1 MGPLPSFNTSRRA
14 SVLGRPLTFG
24 NYFPT
29 KWLPA
34 RPMKSYS
41 SPLTIKPARSAS
53 RSAFPSNKHYATVD
67 RNPTYRILLSSASD
81 EPSDTP
87 LSPLQ
92 SFRQAMHQAL
102 YVHDRQRIPSLSTIK
117 YIFKSY
123 TALLGQGTLEPVDT
137 LAISRLLRLT
147 MDCQPPGIQ
156 TAILRYIDVFAGHY
170 VTKVLPPHSEASR
183 DLMSL
188 YRNIGKHENA
198 RRLWDWIVHQDNR
211 YVSIKTYAE
220 AIELAAASNQS
231 LRICEELYDEALMRY
246 TDKLTVLYSHPDSCF
261 HPDFVTGNQ

>member
-1 MGPLPSFNTSRRA
+1 
-14 SVLGRPLTFG
+14 
-24 NYFPT
+24 
-29 KWLPA
+29 
-34 RPMKSYS
+34 
-41 SPLTIKPARSAS
+41 
-53 RSAFPSNKHYATVD
+53 
-67 RNPTYRILLSSASD
+67 
-81 EPSDTP
+81 
-87 LSPLQ
+87 
-92 SFRQAMHQAL
+92 MHQAL

-117 YIFKSY
+117 YIFKLY

-246 TDKLTVLYSHPDSCF
+246 TDKLISPILSPGFMLPPKLCDRESMTIKPHLCLAIFYARIRKGD
-261 HPDFVTGNQ
+261 